1 MGLGRVLELVG
12 DLLQYLQSF
21 LVVLVYRAES
31 LKEMTLKRVKSQA
44 FMLAEMTPVRQVREL
59 PIQIQQLLGDLQEL
73 SKILLQLVINATPLY
88 NMVSPEGRG
97 HLKHTGGTT
106 EQTEAQFS

>member
-12 DLLQYLQSF
+12 DLLQFLQSF
-21 LVVLVYRAES
+21 LVALVYRAER
-31 LKEMTLKRVKSQA
+31 LRELTLNRVKSQA
-44 FMLAEMTPVRQVREL
+44 VMLAELSPIRKVREL

-97 HLKHTGGTT
+97 HQKHTWGCSSM
-106 EQTEAQFS
+106 A